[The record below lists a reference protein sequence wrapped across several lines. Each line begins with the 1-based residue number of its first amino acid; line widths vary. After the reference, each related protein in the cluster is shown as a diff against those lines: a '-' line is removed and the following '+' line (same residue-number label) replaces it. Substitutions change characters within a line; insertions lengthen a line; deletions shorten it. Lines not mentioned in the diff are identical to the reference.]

1 MKRLVSIL
9 LLVFAVAT
17 GFAQSSTP
25 DYIQKAKVGLNQYY
39 PQFKDY
45 FEPIFADT
53 DNLSLSGWK
62 KVINKKIQENFDI
75 FDEEIT
81 TERDKCATILT
92 TLDDLL
98 GDKTFKRSKKH
109 VDTSDGEDLINSI
122 ASEIASDIK
131 VQFSRE
137 LRESRER
144 LANEKERLANEKERL
159 ANEKERLANEKERL
173 ANEKERLANE
183 KARLAKEKERSIK
196 INNVK
201 DAIKKVKDTINASN
215 SNTKQVLLAIEDLFD
230 VSELSDV
237 KESPG
242 TQEIIK
248 HYISISQKAN
258 HTPSPTAQKFIDEY
272 NRITKSK

>member
-25 DYIQKAKVGLNQYY
+25 DYIQKAKVGLTQYY

-159 ANEKERLANEKERL
+159 A
-173 ANEKERLANE
+173 
-183 KARLAKEKERSIK
+183 KEKERSIR

>member
-9 LLVFAVAT
+9 LLVFAVTT

-25 DYIQKAKVGLNQYY
+25 DYIQKAKIGLTQYY

-62 KVINKKIQENFDI
+62 KVINKKIQEYFDI

-98 GDKTFKRSKKH
+98 GDKTFKRSKIH

-159 ANEKERLANEKERL
+159 ANEKERLA
-173 ANEKERLANE
+173 
-183 KARLAKEKERSIK
+183 KEKERSIRIK
-196 INNVK
+196 NVK

-248 HYISISQKAN
+248 YYISLSQKAN
-258 HTPSPTAQKFIDEY
+258 HTPSATGQKFIDEY

>member
-9 LLVFAVAT
+9 LLVFAVT
-17 GFAQSSTP
+17 IGFAQSSTP
-25 DYIQKAKVGLNQYY
+25 DYIQKAKVGLTQYY

-45 FEPIFADT
+45 FEPIF
-53 DNLSLSGWK
+53 
-62 KVINKKIQENFDI
+62 VEYNKLGANAHNIFYSKIYENFDT
-75 FDEEIT
+75 FKEELT

-92 TLDDLL
+92 AIDELL
-98 GDKTFKRSKKH
+98 GDKKFKNSKKQ
-109 VDTSDGEDLINSI
+109 VDSPEGEDLINSI

-144 LANEKERLANEKERL
+144 LANEKERLA
-159 ANEKERLANEKERL
+159 
-173 ANEKERLANE
+173 
-183 KARLAKEKERSIK
+183 KEKERSIR

>member
-9 LLVFAVAT
+9 LLVFAVVT

-25 DYIQKAKVGLNQYY
+25 DYIQKAKVGLTQYY

-159 ANEKERLANEKERL
+159 A
-173 ANEKERLANE
+173 
-183 KARLAKEKERSIK
+183 KEKERSIR

-215 SNTKQVLLAIEDLFD
+215 SNTKQVLLAIEELFD

-258 HTPSPTAQKFIDEY
+258 HTPSPLGQKFIDEY

>member
-9 LLVFAVAT
+9 LLVFAVVT

-25 DYIQKAKVGLNQYY
+25 DYIQKAKVGLTQYY

-98 GDKTFKRSKKH
+98 GDKTFKRSKIH

-144 LANEKERLANEKERL
+144 LAN
-159 ANEKERLANEKERL
+159 
-173 ANEKERLANE
+173 
-183 KARLAKEKERSIK
+183 EKERSIK

-248 HYISISQKAN
+248 YYISISQKAN

>member
-9 LLVFAVAT
+9 LLVFGVT
-17 GFAQSSTP
+17 TSFAQSSTP
-25 DYIQKAKVGLNQYY
+25 DYVQKAKVGLNQYY

-98 GDKTFKRSKKH
+98 GDKTFKRSKKQ
-109 VDTSDGEDLINSI
+109 VDSPEGEDLLNGI
-122 ASEIASDIK
+122 ADEIASDIK

-144 LANEKERLANEKERL
+144 LAKEKE
-159 ANEKERLANEKERL
+159 
-173 ANEKERLANE
+173 
-183 KARLAKEKERSIK
+183 RLAKEKERLAK
-196 INNVK
+196 EKERLAKEKERLAKTNEVLLR
-201 DAIKKVKDTINASN
+201 IKKLKDTINAN
-215 SNTKQVLLAIEDLFD
+215 NANPKPVLFAIEDLLE

-248 HYISISQKAN
+248 HYISLSQKAN
-258 HTPSPTAQKFIDEY
+258 HTPSATGQKFIDEY

>member
-45 FEPIFADT
+45 FEPIFAEY
-53 DNLSLSGWK
+53 NQLSAKTHNIFYS
-62 KVINKKIQENFDI
+62 KIYDNFDT
-75 FDEEIT
+75 FEEELT

-92 TLDDLL
+92 AIDDLL
-98 GDKTFKRSKKH
+98 GDKKFKNSKKQ
-109 VDTSDGEDLINSI
+109 VDSPEGEDLLNGI
-122 ASEIASDIK
+122 ADEIASDIK

-144 LANEKERLANEKERL
+144 LARS
-159 ANEKERLANEKERL
+159 
-173 ANEKERLANE
+173 
-183 KARLAKEKERSIK
+183 KAELAKEKERSIRIK
-196 INNVK
+196 NVK

-215 SNTKQVLLAIEDLFD
+215 SNTKQVLLAIEELFD

-248 HYISISQKAN
+248 YYISLSQKAN
-258 HTPSPTAQKFIDEY
+258 HTPSATGQKFIDEY

>member
-1 MKRLVSIL
+1 MKRLVTIL
-9 LLVFAVAT
+9 LLVFAVTT

-25 DYIQKAKVGLNQYY
+25 DYIQKAKIGLNQYY

-45 FEPIFADT
+45 FEPIF
-53 DNLSLSGWK
+53 
-62 KVINKKIQENFDI
+62 VEYNKLGANTHNIFNSKIYDNFDT
-75 FDEEIT
+75 FKEDLT

-92 TLDDLL
+92 AIDELL
-98 GDKTFKRSKKH
+98 GDKKFKNSKKQ
-109 VDTSDGEDLINSI
+109 VDSPEGEDLINSI

-131 VQFSRE
+131 VQFSKE

-144 LANEKERLANEKERL
+144 LAKS
-159 ANEKERLANEKERL
+159 
-173 ANEKERLANE
+173 
-183 KARLAKEKERSIK
+183 KAELAKEKERSIRIK
-196 INNVK
+196 NVK

-215 SNTKQVLLAIEDLFD
+215 SNTKQVLLAIEELFD

-248 HYISISQKAN
+248 YYISLSQKAN
-258 HTPSPTAQKFIDEY
+258 HTPSATGQKFIDEY

>member
-9 LLVFAVAT
+9 LLVFAVTT

-45 FEPIFADT
+45 FEPIFAEY
-53 DNLSLSGWK
+53 NKLSVNTHNIFYS
-62 KVINKKIQENFDI
+62 KIYDNFDT
-75 FDEEIT
+75 FEEELT

-92 TLDDLL
+92 AIDDLL
-98 GDKTFKRSKKH
+98 CDKKFKNSKKQ
-109 VDTSDGEDLINSI
+109 VDSPEGEDLINSI

-144 LANEKERLANEKERL
+144 LAKTEERLAKMKAVRVKIEKTSDPRDIL
-159 ANEKERLANEKERL
+159 
-173 ANEKERLANE
+173 
-183 KARLAKEKERSIK
+183 KASEE
-196 INNVK
+196 
-201 DAIKKVKDTINASN
+201 
-215 SNTKQVLLAIEDLFD
+215 LFEA
-230 VSELSDV
+230 SELSEV
-237 KESPG
+237 KNEQWL
-242 TQEIIK
+242 QEIIK
-248 HYISISQKAN
+248 YYISISQKAN

>member
-1 MKRLVSIL
+1 MKRLVSVL
-9 LLVFAVAT
+9 LLVFGVTT

-25 DYIQKAKVGLNQYY
+25 DYIQKAKVGLTQYY

-62 KVINKKIQENFDI
+62 KVINKKIQEYFDI

-98 GDKTFKRSKKH
+98 GDKTFKRSKIH

-159 ANEKERLANEKERL
+159 A
-173 ANEKERLANE
+173 
-183 KARLAKEKERSIK
+183 KEKERSIR